1 MSRRSAAIVCTML
14 GAFGCTAGDPIAEPT
29 GAESADQTFKRAAA
43 ARLASALTDASVRG
57 QVLGALRERSP
68 LALSELTGLIGEI
81 DAAAGGDVVPEISLR
96 EPAGAYDSASLRVA
110 WAPSGDEATWTEI
123 PAYRLGG
130 ARVSLDPQRAPEE
143 PVLVVE
149 THGRLTMLQNIERAN
164 LLLRQAGLQRA
175 PSKTGPLGATNIQTT
190 QLTSIRLASDQ
201 EPWISGAAE
210 VYAIVSGVVGSN
222 DPQLTIVD
230 MPYLDHDNTTYLPNQ
245 LVVNWSNFQYQVAN
259 IQLYEHD
266 DNTNYQDL
274 VIAIVSAVGAAG
286 SLAGY
291 PVVQAIT
298 EIANRIIAAMPAG
311 VFTNDDDYVDSFYT
325 IQQTY
330 TYTNLIGAGNNARI
344 SIRPFTVVSN

>member
-1 MSRRSAAIVCTML
+1 MFRGKSAIVCAML
-14 GAFGCTAGDPIAEPT
+14 GAFGCTDGDKITEPA

-43 ARLASALTDASVRG
+43 ARLASVLADASARD
-57 QVLGALRERSP
+57 QLIGALRERSP

-81 DAAAGGDVVPEISLR
+81 DAAAGSDVVPEISLR

-123 PAYRLGG
+123 PAYVLGG
-130 ARVSLDPQRAPEE
+130 ARVSLDPQRAPDE

-149 THGRLTMLQNIERAN
+149 THGRLTMLQNIEQAN
-164 LLLRQAGLQRA
+164 LLLRQAGLQRE
-175 PSKTGPLGATNIQTT
+175 PSKTGPLEATSIQTT
-190 QLTSIRLASDQ
+190 QLTSIRLANDQ

-210 VYAIVSGVVGSN
+210 IYAIVSGVVGSN
-222 DPQLTIVD
+222 DPQMVIVD
-230 MPYLDHDNTTYLPNQ
+230 MPYLDHDNTTYSPNQ
-245 LVVNWSNFQYQVAN
+245 LIVNWSNFQYQVAN

-266 DNTNYQDL
+266 DNTSYQDL
-274 VIAIVSAVGAAG
+274 VIAIVSAGGAAG

-298 EIANRIIAAMPAG
+298 EIANRIIAAMPAS
-311 VFTNDDDYVDSFYT
+311 VFTNDDDYVESFYT
-325 IQQTY
+325 IQQTL
-330 TYTNLIGAGNNARI
+330 TYTNLIGAGNKATI

>member
-1 MSRRSAAIVCTML
+1 MYRRRAAIVCAML
-14 GAFGCTAGDPIAEPT
+14 GAFGCTADDKVTEPT
-29 GAESADQTFKRAAA
+29 GAESVDETFKRAAA
-43 ARLASALTDASVRG
+43 ARLASVLTDASVRG
-57 QVLGALRERSP
+57 ELIAALRERSP

-81 DAAAGGDVVPEISLR
+81 DAAAGSDVVPEISLR

-123 PAYRLGG
+123 PAYMLGG
-130 ARVSLDPQRAPEE
+130 APVSLDPQRAPDE

-149 THGRLTMLQNIERAN
+149 TRGRLTMLQNIEKAN

-175 PSKTGPLGATNIQTT
+175 PSKTAPLEATNIQTT
-190 QLTSIRLASDQ
+190 QLTSIRLANDQ

-210 VYAIVSGVVGSN
+210 IYAIVSGVVGSN
-222 DPQLTIVD
+222 DPQLMIVD
-230 MPYLDHDNTTYLPNQ
+230 MPYLDHDNTTYYPNQ
-245 LVVNWSNFQYQVAN
+245 LIVNWSNFQYQVAN

-266 DNTNYQDL
+266 DNTSYQDL
-274 VIAIVSAVGAAG
+274 VIAIVAAVGAAG

-298 EIANRIIAAMPAG
+298 EIANRIIAAMPSS

-325 IQQTY
+325 IEQTQ

-344 SIRPFTVVSN
+344 SIRPFTVVAN